1 MNKNRN
7 YFFIIILSISIL
19 IRLWLLNNK
28 FLRNWFQ
35 QRLEISTPLTSWN
48 RVLEGIYLKN
58 KFPKYSYDGDLVHE
72 IPLMLN
78 LYEFLIN
85 LFSLNYIS
93 YLFIGLDVLNAVLIQ
108 SITTRCIAYLIELG
122 KMFYFF
128 ILFFIL

>member
-7 YFFIIILSISIL
+7 YFFIILTIGIL

-28 FLRNWFQ
+28 FSRNWFQ